1 MAEVVHIAEIKR
13 RVLATKA
20 KLSAD
25 SQDGPTVNTRLLD
38 LLESVEKTLLHNQD
52 QIRRLKR
59 TGQVLA
65 VFAILGWLATA
76 ALVAD
81 RFYGDRAYGDR
92 AYGDG
97 SPGTRSGTASTT
109 VTLPEPEPREPAA
122 DLAASGST
130 APSGATG
137 STQDVDDLIL
147 RPEDYQDRQVTV
159 TGSVIQL
166 FSRYR
171 LRSETG
177 KETIVIDID
186 GLRPADQAEL
196 EAALDKVGMLAGV
209 RARILGRVQ
218 RQEAANFHLA
228 ASELVLLD

>member
-81 RFYGDRAYGDR
+81 RFYGDRAYGDS
-92 AYGDG
+92 A
-97 SPGTRSGTASTT
+97 PGTRSGMASST

-147 RPEDYQDRQVTV
+147 RPEDYQGRQVTV